1 MIGAINE
8 KDYER
13 SKILVQVALLTDI
26 FSTDDIDGASL
37 RINKRQKSQRTP
49 VQVMEQGFSE

>member
-13 SKILVQVALLTDI
+13 SMILVQVPLLTDI
-26 FSTDDIDGASL
+26 FSVYDIYGVSL
-37 RINKRQKSQRTP
+37 RINKRQKPQRTP
-49 VQVMEQGFSE
+49 VQVMVQGFNE